1 MRNILGKPKDGWHL
15 VWVFQYSGKSGQMT
29 FEAALLLAVVET
41 IFKRQRPSVKSRLSI
56 QDSLFS
62 LKDTSRSDFVQATLT
77 LNHSSGNTDI
87 PELNISS
94 IFSCGEYFSHVNTWK
109 VSKLVENNQRG
120 KVMALKRRLEQF
132 LSKPEQKVIHYR
144 HLLRKTTSSFCRQ

>member
-41 IFKRQRPSVKSRLSI
+41 IFKRQRPRLDCPFRTHCFHI
-56 QDSLFS
+56 IEQNGVHLVFS

-77 LNHSSGNTDI
+77 LNHSSGNTEI
-87 PELNISS
+87 PDLNISS
-94 IFSCGEYFSHVNTWK
+94 IFSCGEYFSHDSSSKYLESVK
-109 VSKLVENNQRG
+109 VG
-120 KVMALKRRLEQF
+120 
-132 LSKPEQKVIHYR
+132 
-144 HLLRKTTSSFCRQ
+144 